1 MTSARDSE
9 NTKEV
14 GDVTGGSQLCTKF
27 TSTFLVVTQSFLLF
41 SAFFSWCV
49 DILSV
54 CLFCFFLPPRRERV
68 VVDIFSPKGQK
79 VRVTELLLRF
89 CPPFPFPS
97 DPRGKSEKRTN
108 NIRAKEREQQKP
120 FFSRNGGL
128 RWKGSFPSF
137 SAGFFSFPWHID
149 VLMGLRV
156 GRKLSL

>member
-1 MTSARDSE
+1 MTFARDSE
-9 NTKEV
+9 NKKEV
-14 GDVTGGSQLCTKF
+14 GDVTGGLQLCTKC
-27 TSTFLVVTQSFLLF
+27 TSTFLVVTQSFVLF

-54 CLFCFFLPPRRERV
+54 CLFCFFFPPRRERV
-68 VVDIFSPKGQK
+68 VDIFPPKGHK

-89 CPPFPFPS
+89 CPPFPFP
-97 DPRGKSEKRTN
+97 PNPGGKSEKRTN
-108 NIRAKEREQQKP
+108 NIKAKEKEQQKP

-137 SAGFFSFPWHID
+137 SFFSFPWHID

-156 GRKLSL
+156 GRKLYAL